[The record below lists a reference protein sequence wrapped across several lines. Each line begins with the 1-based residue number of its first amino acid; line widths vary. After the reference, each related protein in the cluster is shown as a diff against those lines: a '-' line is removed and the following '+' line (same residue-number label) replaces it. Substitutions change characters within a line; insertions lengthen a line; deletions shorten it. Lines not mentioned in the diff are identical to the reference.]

1 MKTKVINQKT
11 IRVENRKKILQL
23 LIKKRELTIPE
34 ISWELKISI
43 PTVTKNINQLIA
55 EGIAEE
61 AGVSESTGGRK
72 PVIIRF
78 LPDSYYSIGVEF
90 AIEYVRI
97 VLTNLD
103 SVIKVD
109 RRLKNVNFKDIDTLM
124 KAIQLEV
131 DSLLQEKKIPV
142 ERMLG
147 IGFSLPGTVNEETK
161 FLKIAPNI
169 GIKNIDFTKYE
180 PLFQVPLFVE
190 NDANLAAVA
199 ELTLGIARTMRNLVY
214 IHILSVGI
222 GCGIVVEGEI
232 YRGRNKRAGEISHMT
247 VASYGKQC
255 SCGRRDCWE
264 LYASANALV
273 TMYREKTGKDIYTL
287 EDFFALLKKYE
298 PAAAEVFD
306 KYLED
311 LALGIQNLILIQ
323 DPHDIIIGGI
333 LSRFEEFFLEPLQE
347 KIFVENNLYTSNDVT
362 IMWSTLKEDGPI
374 LGASLLPFKK
384 IFFAM

>member
-109 RRLKNVNFKDIDTLM
+109 RRLKNVNFKDIDALM

-147 IGFSLPGTVNEETK
+147 IGISLPGTVNEETK

-169 GIKNIDFTKYE
+169 GIKNIDFAKYE
-180 PLFQVPLFVE
+180 LLFQVPLFVE

-199 ELTLGIARTMRNLVY
+199 ELTLGIAKTMRNLVY

-384 IFFAM
+384 MFFAM

>member
-147 IGFSLPGTVNEETK
+147 IGISLPGTVNEETK

-169 GIKNIDFTKYE
+169 GIKNVDFAKYE

-264 LYASANALV
+264 LYASANVLV

-287 EDFFALLKKYE
+287 EDFFVLLKKYE

-384 IFFAM
+384 MFFAM